1 MSVIKV
7 FSPDS
12 IEYNRLA
19 AAAAM
24 MTAFSGGGI
33 FYYVGKTYFDF
44 GQDWKWTTILA
55 EKKDSPLMSK
65 SWQAIYPAMQ
75 EKIIFTNTP
84 EDLAAVVSEY
94 FQNSALDS
102 MA

>member
-1 MSVIKV
+1 MSAIKV

-33 FYYVGKTYFDF
+33 FYDVGITYFDF

-55 EKKDSPLMSK
+55 QRDNGD
-65 SWQAIYPAMQ
+65 SWQAINPAMQ

-84 EDLAAVVSEY
+84 EQLAAAVAEY